1 MALCLTTC
9 QRPEI
14 EIVDFDTFHVTSV
27 KYSDVIVDGGLNPEI
42 RTMDLGDE
50 DGAKL
55 ASISM
60 AELVSHLVE
69 TTSLRLQALIPAM
82 TSTGIPSPCQGR

>member
-60 AELVSHLVE
+60 AELVS
-69 TTSLRLQALIPAM
+69 LRLQALIPAM